1 MTPSQPLHRSAPRAP
16 LSLRRGFS
24 VIETLVAAALL
35 LVVMMAVLQ
44 IMPSASL
51 ASKHNDNQ
59 LAADSIAQ
67 GRINALRTVPYDT
80 IPSSTDKVTLNGT
93 EFTVEISSAP
103 PPGSLGTSHVRQVT
117 VTVRWN
123 DPGPVVHPCQLQAQ
137 VYMGKA
143 L

>member
-1 MTPSQPLHRSAPRAP
+1 MTAASPPFQAALLTPRA
-16 LSLRRGFS
+16 RQRGFS
-24 VIETLVAAALL
+24 VLETLVAAALL

-67 GRINALRTVPYDT
+67 GRLAALRTQPYDA
-80 IPSSTDKVTLNGT
+80 IASSTDKVVLNGT
-93 EFTVEISSAP
+93 EFNVEVSTAAP
-103 PPGSLGTSHVRQVT
+103 PSELGTSHVRQVT
-117 VTVRWN
+117 VTVKWN
-123 DPGPVVHPCQLQAQ
+123 DPGPVVHPCKLQAQ
-137 VYMGKA
+137 VYMGKT